1 MNLIPLTK
9 WADAQGIHRSRAH
22 VLVNEKRIPGAVM
35 LGNRWYVPA
44 NAKRLDSSAAVKKPK
59 ARIAQNIWGNWNG
72 YIGTRKVREF
82 GVRSDDAESWL
93 ADQ

>member
-44 NAKRLDSSAAVKKPK
+44 NAKRTPKKGAK
-59 ARIAQNIWGNWNG
+59 
-72 YIGTRKVREF
+72 
-82 GVRSDDAESWL
+82 
-93 ADQ
+93 